1 MEDKKF
7 NEYESLELIAKTIER
22 ARKTEIGR
30 LNFLT
35 LYGALSLVVTILTW
49 IMPNAGLEWLW
60 MAVPLLSYG
69 VPFVCHK
76 MWRKQMTITKRVVK
90 YGCGLFAFV
99 GIIVPIMGYWDA
111 CLFVSPLMVI
121 VGSCALF
128 MLGGVFRHKAIL
140 IAGYYGLAS
149 GVMFIATNG
158 GKYTSAPLFSY
169 IFFAYCVY
177 IGLLLSGK
185 VDEIKTF

>member
-1 MEDKKF
+1 MEDKKL

-30 LNFLT
+30 LNFIT
-35 LYGALSLVVTILTW
+35 LYGILGLATYAFTQLMREPQWQLLW
-49 IMPNAGLEWLW
+49 ITVA
-60 MAVPLLSYG
+60 ALSYG
-69 VPFVCHK
+69 VPFVYHK
-76 MWRKQMTITKRVVK
+76 MWRNQMTITKRVVK
-90 YGCGLFAFV
+90 YGWGLFTFI
-99 GIIVPIMGYWDA
+99 GILVPIMGYWHTY
-111 CLFVSPLMVI
+111 LFVTPLMVI

-149 GVMFIATNG
+149 GVLSIATDG

-177 IGLLLSGK
+177 IGLSLSGN

>member
-30 LNFLT
+30 LNFIT
-35 LYGALSLVVTILTW
+35 LYGILGLATYVFTQLMREPQWQLLW
-49 IMPNAGLEWLW
+49 I
-60 MAVPLLSYG
+60 AVAALSYG
-69 VPFVCHK
+69 VPFVYHR

-177 IGLLLSGK
+177 IGLSLSGK

>member
-30 LNFLT
+30 LNFIT
-35 LYGALSLVVTILTW
+35 LYGILGLATYVFTQLMREPQWQLLWIVV
-49 IMPNAGLEWLW
+49 A
-60 MAVPLLSYG
+60 ALSYG

-177 IGLLLSGK
+177 IGLSLSGK

>member
-30 LNFLT
+30 LNFIT
-35 LYGALSLVVTILTW
+35 LYGILGLATYVFTQLMREPQWQLLW
-49 IMPNAGLEWLW
+49 I
-60 MAVPLLSYG
+60 AVAALSYG
-69 VPFVCHK
+69 VPFVYHK

-177 IGLLLSGK
+177 IGLSLSGK